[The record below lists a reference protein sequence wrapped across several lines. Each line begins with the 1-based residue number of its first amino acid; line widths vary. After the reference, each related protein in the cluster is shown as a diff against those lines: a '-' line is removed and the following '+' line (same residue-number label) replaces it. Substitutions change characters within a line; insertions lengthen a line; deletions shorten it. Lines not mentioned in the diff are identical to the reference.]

1 METAP
6 LPPWCIHEPVFPC
19 IFLTINVLRE
29 FHTHQGWVTAVLIVL
44 GDTKVITIASFSHK
58 NVVQPVKLS
67 MTQNH
72 VHCAKL
78 TLNYGMYTTDK
89 VGIN

>member
-1 METAP
+1 MGTAP
-6 LPPWCIHEPVFPC
+6 TPPWCIHEPVFPC

-29 FHTHQGWVTAVLIVL
+29 VHTHQRGVTAALMVH
-44 GDTKVITIASFSHK
+44 VITIASLSHK

-67 MTQNH
+67 LPQNH

-78 TLNYGMYTTDK
+78 TLTYGVYTTDK